1 MRRALVV
8 DDLRLLRERD
18 GVELVYARN
27 STTALQLL
35 REEGWDELWLDHDL
49 GGDDT
54 TMAVVLEL
62 EAAAHGAA
70 EPVSVGAVYV
80 HTDNVV
86 GGDRIVAALQRHY
99 PVRRVPARDVTTG
112 TIAAHDQNDGTEDG

>member
-1 MRRALVV
+1 MRHALVV
-8 DDLRLLRERD
+8 DDLRMLRERD
-18 GVELVYARN
+18 DVELVYARD
-27 STTALQLL
+27 SSTALRLL
-35 REEGWDELWLDHDL
+35 REGEWDELWFDHDL

-54 TMAVVLEL
+54 TMPVVLEL

-70 EPVSVGAVYV
+70 EPVSVGTVYV

-99 PVRRVPARDVTTG
+99 PVRRVPAREVTTG
-112 TIAAHDQNDGTEDG
+112 TIAGAQEQGD